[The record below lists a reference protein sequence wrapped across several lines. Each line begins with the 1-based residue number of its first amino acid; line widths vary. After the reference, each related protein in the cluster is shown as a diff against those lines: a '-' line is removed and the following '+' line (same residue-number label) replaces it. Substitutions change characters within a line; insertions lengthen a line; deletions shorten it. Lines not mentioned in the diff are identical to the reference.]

1 MKKTVRISAL
11 LLALSL
17 LLSMSALA
25 AAYTE
30 NPSKSASV
38 APLADGCTVSFK
50 NDNVQT
56 LTYTNSAIQ
65 KGDQMVVLML
75 ACSDPENGSYS
86 VTESSVLYIMQ
97 TVAAADGSVTFDNIY
112 PSQMANAAIVIS
124 SNNKNVPVV
133 RAAAVKAAYKLGDV
147 NGDGNISVADA
158 ALITKNLANAKAYP
172 LSGTNFMAADVNSD
186 GQITLAD
193 ATSLVKYIA
202 DSEHYP
208 LGK

>member
-1 MKKTVRISAL
+1 MKKTARISAL

-17 LLSMSALA
+17 LLSMTALA

-38 APLADGCTVSFK
+38 ASLADGCTVSFK
-50 NDNVQT
+50 NDNVLT

-75 ACSDPENGSYS
+75 ACSDPESGSYS

-147 NGDGNISVADA
+147 NDDGDVDTLDALNILRFVVDAEKYSLSASQLLAGDVNGDGDVDTLDA
-158 ALITKNLANAKAYP
+158 LSILRFVVDPQKYP
-172 LSGTNFMAADVNSD
+172 
-186 GQITLAD
+186 I
-193 ATSLVKYIA
+193 K
-202 DSEHYP
+202 
-208 LGK
+208 

>member
-1 MKKTVRISAL
+1 MKKTARISAL

-17 LLSMSALA
+17 LLSMTALA

-50 NDNVQT
+50 NDNVLT

-133 RAAAVKAAYKLGDV
+133 RAAAVKGSYVLGDADGVDGVTV
-147 NGDGNISVADA
+147 NDA
-158 ALITKNLANAKAYP
+158 LTILLHLAGTLKEP
-172 LSGTNFMAADVNSD
+172 LTGSRYLAADVDKVD
-186 GQITLAD
+186 GVTVNDALRILQYLAD
-193 ATSLVKYIA
+193 PTA
-202 DSEHYP
+202 HP
-208 LGK
+208 LG